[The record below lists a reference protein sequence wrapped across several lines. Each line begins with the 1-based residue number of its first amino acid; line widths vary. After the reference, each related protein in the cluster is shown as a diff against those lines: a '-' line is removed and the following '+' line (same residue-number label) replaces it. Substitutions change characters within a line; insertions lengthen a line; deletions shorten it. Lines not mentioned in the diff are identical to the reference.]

1 MGGRGSSSRIGGG
14 VAAFDIDMGEG
25 SKSRFVVRKGKVYR
39 ETGDAVNIAASQ
51 LIKNAKQ
58 QGYDV
63 TTYNSSQQKERES
76 KRKADR
82 KNTDKFLNEQW
93 YKAGSRP
100 KKGMKGH

>member
-1 MGGRGSSSRIGGG
+1 M
-14 VAAFDIDMGEG
+14 
-25 SKSRFVVRKGKVYR
+25 
-39 ETGDAVNIAASQ
+39 
-51 LIKNAKQ
+51 IKNAKQ

-93 YKAGSRP
+93 YKAGPRP